1 MGPQRS
7 RDASRAAR
15 LCPCRPTVI
24 VLTAV
29 LTGLAAVVLAPWMR
43 GIAEEESGW
52 LTSGLHSFL
61 AVIGGAG
68 AAALAT
74 TWAETVAFAVLAL
87 ACALLVAIDL
97 AEHRLPDVITL
108 PLYPI
113 MLVTLAIA
121 AGTSGEWSRFG
132 RSAAAMVAL
141 AAVYFAM
148 AITPSGLG
156 LGDVK
161 LAGPL
166 GAFLGWFS
174 WAHVLAGTLAAF
186 LLGGAMAIIL
196 WITGRANRK
205 SALPFGPWMIAG
217 AAAVAALGATA
228 A

>member
-1 MGPQRS
+1 MRVP
-7 RDASRAAR
+7 AA
-15 LCPCRPTVI
+15 VI

-29 LTGLAAVVLAPWMR
+29 LTGIAAVFLTPWMR

-61 AVIGGAG
+61 AVLGGAG
-68 AAALAT
+68 AAALGT

-97 AEHRLPDVITL
+97 AEHRLPDAITL
-108 PLYPI
+108 PMYPI

-148 AITPSGLG
+148 AWITPSGLG

-174 WAHVLAGTLAAF
+174 WEHVLAGTLAAF
-186 LLGGAMAIIL
+186 LLAGLFAIVLLVIHEARRD
-196 WITGRANRK
+196 TAV
-205 SALPFGPWMIAG
+205 PFGPWMVAG
-217 AAAVAALGATA
+217 AATGATWGLVA
-228 A
+228 LA

>member
-1 MGPQRS
+1 M
-7 RDASRAAR
+7 
-15 LCPCRPTVI
+15 LVHVV

-29 LTGLAAVVLAPWMR
+29 LTGIAAVVLSPWMR
-43 GIAEEESGW
+43 GIAEQDSGW
-52 LTSGLHSFL
+52 LTSGLHAFL
-61 AVIGGAG
+61 AVLGGAG

-87 ACALLVAIDL
+87 ACALLVVIDL

-108 PLYPI
+108 PLYPV
-113 MLVTLAIA
+113 MLMTLALA
-121 AGTSGEWSRFG
+121 AGVSGEWSRFG
-132 RSAAAMVAL
+132 RAAAAMAAL
-141 AAVYFAM
+141 AALYFAM
-148 AITPSGLG
+148 AWIAPSGLG

-186 LLGGAMAIIL
+186 LLGGLMAVVL
-196 WITGRANRK
+196 LVFRRASRDT
-205 SALPFGPWMIAG
+205 AFPFGPWMIAG
-217 AAAVAALGATA
+217 AAVAAALA